1 MRTVV
6 VKDYR
11 DFGYLKEHSKKNDG
25 IHRKH
30 DGSSVVEVINV
41 GEYGYLKKIFT
52 TERTLEETGV
62 RYKEI

>member
-11 DFGYLKEHSKKNDG
+11 DFGSVKYYSQQNDG
-25 IHRKH
+25 IFRKG
-30 DGSSVVEVINV
+30 DRSKVVEVINI
-41 GEYGYLKKIFT
+41 GDYGYIKKLYT
-52 TERTLEETGV
+52 TERTLQETGV